1 MCEFVCGCV
10 SLWSRVLLLFVG
22 CVVCVYVLW
31 RLSVWAGMSEVS
43 LCTFECLC
51 MNVSEVPV
59 CVCVCRISL
68 CVGVCIKGLCVCLC
82 GVCVCVCVCVF
93 VCHLTVSHPCHQL
106 SFLMAFV

>member
-1 MCEFVCGCV
+1 MRVCV

-51 MNVSEVPV
+51 MNVIEVPPVSLCLFVCAGSV
-59 CVCVCRISL
+59 CVWVFVSR
-68 CVGVCIKGLCVCLC
+68 
-82 GVCVCVCVCVF
+82 VCVF
-93 VCHLTVSHPCHQL
+93 VCVVCVSVC
-106 SFLMAFV
+106 AFVCSYVI